1 MTTIYKFKN
10 LPLEL
15 IGQVVARIPVLFNG
29 EDTVMFIDDF
39 TNLDEDLQ
47 ETCLDYECDEI

>member
-15 IGQVVARIPVLFNG
+15 IGQVVARIPVLSNG
-29 EDTVMFIDDF
+29 EDTVVFIDDF

-47 ETCLDYECDEI
+47 ETCLDYDCDEI